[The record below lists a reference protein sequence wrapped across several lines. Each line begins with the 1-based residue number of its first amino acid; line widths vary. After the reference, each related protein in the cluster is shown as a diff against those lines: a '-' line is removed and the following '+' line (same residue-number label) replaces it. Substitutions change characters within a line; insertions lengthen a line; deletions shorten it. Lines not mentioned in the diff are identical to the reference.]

1 MERKLLKRFRTI
13 TVFVSFLF
21 VLVFA
26 ACEIGLGSSVDTEPP
41 TLTITYPSADVVI
54 RDAFVL
60 AGSCNDDEALDTV
73 TVLLKETATNTSYGP
88 FEIQIPER
96 EEGDKSAQ
104 DWKIWLNQKDNGLYP
119 FKDGRYVAEVY
130 ATDKSGKVSGK
141 SSLSF
146 DIDNTA
152 PIFVVQTPV
161 AIDLTQPTEF
171 GSSVKANGRIADD
184 HTISKM
190 VMKVYDA
197 SANFDDVN
205 NLPVAKYEFTETEVE
220 TAGGTS
226 VVFAKYNKSEAS
238 STDTSAKSG
247 RYNVLNN
254 GQPWFCSIEVVD
266 AAKTYTQSESDATSE
281 GNSTGGAMYRYDDV
295 YDVWLSAACGLDTTA
310 VKQIVNGTYSGT
322 ASAASIEAAKKAY
335 EKYAKSN
342 VCFSVNP
349 VVNPKYTCFGY
360 TVGKDINRANATM
373 NKVSGGSTLSVN
385 VNCGLDGTLLNP
397 RSTTIYIFGP
407 FSSLT
412 EEDITSIY
420 SKPSGYT
427 GTLYKKWTINDLV
440 DLQSKESCESF
451 VESVTLPSEIDND
464 SYYVLAA
471 EVYDV
476 EGMVTIPET
485 WIVFKGYV
493 QEKIPVIEWKSAGS
507 IPSTI
512 KAESNFATCDEGGF
526 FNITEPKDLTFYG
539 LLSGVDKLDAI
550 DSTSFKYSVTYEN
563 ENLTE
568 GESYVSG
575 NIVKDAAVTLLDD
588 YYVITTVDSS
598 GKTIEERYPQ
608 WRFTIPKE
616 TIESIIAADST
627 APASGREYSVK
638 ISVDVSTKKGVDAV
652 PVTRKIHVDNKS
664 PVVKINAVKPFVA
677 DDENNNCLNGNVGIS
692 GIVTDT
698 NLEKYWYEIFID
710 DVKKYTSVQKALS
723 YAFDFDFD
731 TTAYDDNS
739 NINVIVY
746 AKDKGG
752 NVGSISTTKFNSNTA
767 FLINQETDRPKLELT
782 NGEVNLLDYNALSVS
797 NNVFGTVSNNTMTLS
812 ITDDDGIKSVKV
824 EKHNKKDVDPNNW
837 SEILSENLEGTTS
850 KTVLCELGS
859 DKGEYKIR
867 VTIKDI

>member
-205 NLPVAKYEFTETEVE
+205 NPPVAKYEFTETEVE

-226 VVFAKYNKSEAS
+226 VVFAKYTKSEAG

-266 AAKTYTQSESDATSE
+266 AAKTYTQSEADATSE

-322 ASAASIEAAKKAY
+322 ASAASIEAAKNAY
-335 EKYAKSN
+335 EKSAKSN

-349 VVNPKYTCFGY
+349 VVNPTYT
-360 TVGKDINRANATM
+360 ANGFTSNKTAASA
-373 NKVSGGSTLSVN
+373 KVSSNLVAGETKIPVN
-385 VNCGLDGTLLNP
+385 IKCGLDGTLLNP
-397 RSTTIYIFGP
+397 ATTKIYIFGGYEK
-407 FSSLT
+407 SELT
-412 EEDITSIY
+412 DDLINSIY
-420 SKPSGYT
+420 NNPQQYFAQNPSSIYADYVYGDSDCELT
-427 GTLYKKWTINDLV
+427 TT
-440 DLQSKESCESF
+440 SSCESF
-451 VESVTLPSEIDND
+451 VATVTLPKVIRDKR
-464 SYYVLAA
+464 YYILTA
-471 EVYDV
+471 EVTDV
-476 EGMVTIPET
+476 EGSVSIPEKWVILT
-485 WIVFKGYV
+485 GSVPAKDFIIDWFSEDRVPAS
-493 QEKIPVIEWKSAGS
+493 EKVGKVVCDSNTSENYNYNEGS
-507 IPSTI
+507 DLLFYGELTGISEDNANTASMTYTLK
-512 KAESNFATCDEGGF
+512 KAEVVKKTGSSVPAENGHSDIEIG
-526 FNITEPKDLTFYG
+526 TFENG
-539 LLSGVDKLDAI
+539 KL
-550 DSTSFKYSVTYEN
+550 
-563 ENLTE
+563 
-568 GESYVSG
+568 
-575 NIVKDAAVTLLDD
+575 
-588 YYVITTVDSS
+588 
-598 GKTIEERYPQ
+598 P
-608 WRFTIPKE
+608 WRFTLSKSDFDSAINGIDDE
-616 TIESIIAADST
+616 YSFTIELNAEITVDGSPKAANSRANSINVDFKKPVISISSVSPNIADST
-627 APASGREYSVK
+627 DPNKTYINGEVT
-638 ISVDVSTKKGVDAV
+638 IKGSIEEAHGIEEL
-652 PVTRKIHVDNKS
+652 TY
-664 PVVKINAVKPFVA
+664 VA
-677 DDENNNCLNGNVGIS
+677 KQGDTEIKRGTI
-692 GIVTDT
+692 TDT
-698 NLEKYWYEIFID
+698 NEKKNNF
-710 DVKKYTSVQKALS
+710 TLALN
-723 YAFDFDFD
+723 
-731 TTAYDDNS
+731 TDN
-739 NINVIVY
+739 
-746 AKDKGG
+746 G
-752 NVGSISTTKFNSNTA
+752 F
-767 FLINQETDRPKLELT
+767 TD
-782 NGEVNLLDYNALSVS
+782 
-797 NNVFGTVSNNTMTLS
+797 
-812 ITDDDGIKSVKV
+812 
-824 EKHNKKDVDPNNW
+824 
-837 SEILSENLEGTTS
+837 
-850 KTVLCELGS
+850 
-859 DKGEYKIR
+859 
-867 VTIKDI
+867 